1 MTSAAFLVFEF
12 AIFCLG
18 ACDGFQTQF
27 NQNPQPAL
35 GSARELRGTLELTP
49 SAPTPES
56 LPERRFPCL
65 THHQSN
71 NPRNAETSV
80 LNCNQYN
87 HLSWG
92 SAACV
97 LKVTEWVRGR
107 REKRRPLVLW
117 LVSRRDQSLQK
128 NNLIKLDQSPGRGQT
143 QFTENVKDQNSVL
156 LFYI

>member
-1 MTSAAFLVFEF
+1 MTNNRRCNFPSLWVWLLQRSLCSNLPYFVWGLSRPFKHNLTKTPSGSRF
-12 AIFCLG
+12 SQG
-18 ACDGFQTQF
+18 A
-27 NQNPQPAL
+27 
-35 GSARELRGTLELTP
+35 SGTLELSP

-107 REKRRPLVLW
+107 REKRRPRVLW
-117 LVSRRDQSLQK
+117 LRVSER
-128 NNLIKLDQSPGRGQT
+128 
-143 QFTENVKDQNSVL
+143 SVSAEKEPH
-156 LFYI
+156 